1 MTFSST
7 PKIKH
12 YIFLS
17 PLRVN
22 LAESVSL
29 LASERTISPK
39 AMLKDGRNN
48 QSFNENIH
56 MSSALWP
63 DIDNGGTH
71 THICDIYT
79 CAHTYTHTYIYMPP
93 VSISVWP
100 LSQS

>member
-71 THICDIYT
+71 TH
-79 CAHTYTHTYIYMPP
+79 M
-93 VSISVWP
+93 
-100 LSQS
+100 